1 MEEIKLNERMMTI
14 ATTTPFYNKNLENEI
29 ITYKELLQPSQQ
41 QYKWKQ
47 VKLLKKEREKKEME
61 SKLTQNESSNQKRK
75 GDQWQ
80 CIAKLKKIES
90 LERTQIT

>member
-1 MEEIKLNERMMTI
+1 METSQIVKKR
-14 ATTTPFYNKNLENEI
+14 
-29 ITYKELLQPSQQ
+29 KE
-41 QYKWKQ
+41 
-47 VKLLKKEREKKEME
+47 KEEME